1 MVIISLPIP
10 GTDQRADVT
19 IDATDYARLTAENWH
34 FSIVPNQGR
43 LYVKAYRTHNG
54 VRQWDYLHR
63 LILGTPQGNP
73 LHTHHLNQS
82 DPLTTLNNCR
92 ENLLPL
98 TNSAHRRLHHRL
110 RREAGTDATI
120 SIIVGVPQ
128 P

>member
-10 GTDQRADVT
+10 GTDQHADVSL
-19 IDATDYARLTAENWH
+19 DATDYARLTAENWR
-34 FSIVPNQGR
+34 FCLAPNQGR
-43 LYVKAYRTHNG
+43 LYVVAHRTHQG
-54 VRQWDYLHR
+54 CRQRAYLHR

-98 TNSAHRRLHHRL
+98 TNSAHRRLHHQH
-110 RREAGTDATI
+110 RREATTDATI
-120 SIIVGVPQ
+120 SIIIGQ